1 MSQHRDPVETMTEPE
16 PHAAPTPGAA
26 EARADARAAAASA
39 RPRRELV
46 AWRNAI
52 FAIFFLSGFGL
63 ASWVARIPAV
73 RDAVGLSTQGVGLV
87 ILAGSI
93 ASIFGL
99 IGAPWLMARF
109 GARLG
114 MIGVLVTAAAGLV
127 LVGLGGSVLPSV
139 ALVAIGLALFGFGNG
154 AVDVMMNVEG
164 AEAERELGKTVMP
177 LMHAFFSFG
186 TVAGA
191 ALAAAASA
199 IALSVSVHLGIIAVF
214 IAVGVVIAVRFVPV
228 REELGDDAHAD
239 APREAWTVRLKR
251 SLAVW
256 ADVRL
261 LLIGVVMLGMSF
273 AEGSA
278 NDWLALAVVDGHG
291 LDATTGAAIFTV
303 FTVAITGA
311 RVLGGPVIDR
321 FGRVIV
327 LQVMAGIGVVGLSL
341 FIFAS
346 EPWML
351 VVGTALWGIGCSL
364 AFPVGMSAAADVPD
378 RADAAARVSAVA
390 MIGYCAFLVGP
401 PLIGFLGEHF
411 GILNG
416 LLLLLALM
424 VVAGLAAPAA
434 RERTS
439 PARRA

>member
-1 MSQHRDPVETMTEPE
+1 MSQHRDHAETMSEHDR
-16 PHAAPTPGAA
+16 HAPASGA
-26 EARADARAAAASA
+26 DDTAAARPAPPA

-52 FAIFFLSGFGL
+52 FAIFFLSGFSL
-63 ASWVARIPAV
+63 ASWVARIPAI

-87 ILAGSI
+87 ILMGSI
-93 ASIFGL
+93 ASIVGL
-99 IGAPWLMARF
+99 VAAPWLMARF

-114 MIGVLVTAAAGLV
+114 MIGVLVTVAVGLV
-127 LVGLGGSVLPSV
+127 SVGLGGSVLPSV
-139 ALVAIGLALFGFGNG
+139 ALIVLGLALFGFGNG

-191 ALAAAASA
+191 SLAAAASA
-199 IALSVSVHLGIIAVF
+199 LGLPVAVHLPAIALVV
-214 IAVGVVIAVRFVPV
+214 AVGIVIAVRFVPL
-228 REELGDDAHAD
+228 REELGDETAD
-239 APREAWTVRLKR
+239 QPHEPLGVRIRR
-251 SLAVW
+251 SLSVW
-256 ADVRL
+256 TDVRL

-278 NDWLALAVVDGHG
+278 NDWIALAVVDGHG
-291 LDATTGAAIFTV
+291 LDATTGAAVFTV
-303 FTVAITGA
+303 FTIAITGA
-311 RVLGGPVIDR
+311 RVLGGPFIDR
-321 FGRVIV
+321 FGRVLM
-327 LQVMAGIGVVGLSL
+327 LQVMAGIGVVGLAL
-341 FIFAS
+341 FIFGTQ
-346 EPWML
+346 PWML
-351 VVGTALWGIGCSL
+351 VVGTLLWGIGCSL

-416 LLLLLALM
+416 LLVLLGLM
-424 VVAGLAAPAA
+424 VMAGIAAPAA
-434 RERTS
+434 RERNRVA
-439 PARRA
+439 PQRRGR

>member
-1 MSQHRDPVETMTEPE
+1 MI
-16 PHAAPTPGAA
+16 
-26 EARADARAAAASA
+26 
-39 RPRRELV
+39 

-52 FAIFFLSGFGL
+52 FAIFFLSGLSL
-63 ASWVARIPAV
+63 ASWVARLPVV
-73 RDAVGLSTQGVGLV
+73 RDDVGLSTQGVGLV

-99 IGAPWLMARF
+99 IAAPWLLARF
-109 GARLG
+109 GARLAMTG
-114 MIGVLVTAAAGLV
+114 MLVTVSIGLV
-127 LVGLGGSVLPSV
+127 FVGVGGSVLPSV
-139 ALVAIGLALFGFGNG
+139 LLVVIGLALFGFGNG
-154 AVDVMMNVEG
+154 AVDVVMNVEG

-191 ALAAAASA
+191 ALAAGASA
-199 IALSVSVHLGIIAVF
+199 LDLSVSVHLVIIAAV
-214 IAVGVVIAVRFVPV
+214 IAVAVVIAVRFVPV
-228 REELGDDAHAD
+228 REELGDDPHTE
-239 APREAWTVRLKR
+239 APRDPWTVRLKR
-251 SLAVW
+251 SLSVW

-261 LLIGVVMLGMSF
+261 LLIGVVMLGMAF

-291 LDATTGAAIFTV
+291 FDATAGAAIFTV
-303 FTVAITGA
+303 FTIAITAA
-311 RVLGGPVIDR
+311 RVLGGPFIDR

-327 LQVMAGIGVVGLSL
+327 LQVMAGIGVVGLSM
-341 FIFAS
+341 FIFGT
-346 EPWML
+346 ETWML
-351 VVGTALWGIGCSL
+351 VAGAALWGVGCSL

-416 LLLLLALM
+416 LLLLLGLM
-424 VVAGLAAPAA
+424 VIAGLAAPAA
-434 RERTS
+434 RERTRT
-439 PARRA
+439 RRA

>member
-1 MSQHRDPVETMTEPE
+1 MSQHRDSAPTMTEHEQQSNSPGV
-16 PHAAPTPGAA
+16 AAP
-26 EARADARAAAASA
+26 AAATSA
-39 RPRRELV
+39 RPRRELI

-52 FAIFFLSGFGL
+52 FAIFFLSGLSL
-63 ASWVARIPAV
+63 ASWVARLPVV
-73 RDAVGLSTQGVGLV
+73 RDDVGLSTQGVGLV

-99 IGAPWLMARF
+99 IAAPWLLARF
-109 GARLG
+109 GARLAMTG
-114 MIGVLVTAAAGLV
+114 MLVTVSIGLV
-127 LVGLGGSVLPSV
+127 FVGVGGSVLPSV
-139 ALVAIGLALFGFGNG
+139 LLVVIGLALFGFGNG
-154 AVDVMMNVEG
+154 AVDVVMNVEG

-191 ALAAAASA
+191 ALAAGASA
-199 IALSVSVHLGIIAVF
+199 LDLSVSVHLVIIAAV
-214 IAVGVVIAVRFVPV
+214 IAVAVVIAVRFVPV
-228 REELGDDAHAD
+228 REELGDDPHTE
-239 APREAWTVRLKR
+239 APRDPWTVRLKR
-251 SLAVW
+251 SLSVW

-261 LLIGVVMLGMSF
+261 LLIGVVMLGMAF

-291 LDATTGAAIFTV
+291 FDATAGAAIFTV
-303 FTVAITGA
+303 FTIAITAA
-311 RVLGGPVIDR
+311 RVLGGPFIDR

-327 LQVMAGIGVVGLSL
+327 LQVMAGIGVVGLSM
-341 FIFAS
+341 FIFGT
-346 EPWML
+346 ETWML
-351 VVGTALWGIGCSL
+351 VAGAALWGVGCSL

-416 LLLLLALM
+416 LLLLLGLM
-424 VVAGLAAPAA
+424 VIAGLAAPAA
-434 RERTS
+434 RERTRT
-439 PARRA
+439 RRA

>member
-1 MSQHRDPVETMTEPE
+1 MSHHRDDAGTMTD
-16 PHAAPTPGAA
+16 HGDRTADGGTDAATSPV
-26 EARADARAAAASA
+26 

-52 FAIFFLSGFGL
+52 FAVFFLSGFSL
-63 ASWVARIPAV
+63 ASWVARIPAI

-87 ILAGSI
+87 ILMGSI
-93 ASIFGL
+93 ASILGL
-99 IGAPWLMARF
+99 VAAPWLMARF

-114 MIGVLVTAAAGLV
+114 MIGVLIAVAAGLV
-127 LVGLGGSVLPSV
+127 AVGLGGSVLPSV
-139 ALVAIGLALFGFGNG
+139 ALIVLGLALFGFGNG

-199 IALSVSVHLGIIAVF
+199 LGLAVAIHLGAIALL
-214 IAVGVVIAVRFVPV
+214 IAVGVVVAVRFVPV
-228 REELGDDAHAD
+228 REELGDDAHDD
-239 APREAWTVRLKR
+239 APREPLGTRIRR

-256 ADVRL
+256 TDVRL
-261 LLIGVVMLGMSF
+261 LLIGVVMLGMAF

-291 LDATTGAAIFTV
+291 LDATAGAAIFTV
-303 FTVAITGA
+303 FTIAITTA
-311 RVLGGPVIDR
+311 RVLGGPFIDR
-321 FGRVIV
+321 FGRVLM
-327 LQVMAGIGVVGLSL
+327 LQVMAGIGVVGLAL
-341 FIFAS
+341 FIYGT

-351 VVGTALWGIGCSL
+351 ILGTALWGIGCSL

-416 LLLLLALM
+416 LLVLLGLM
-424 VVAGLAAPAA
+424 VMAGIAAPAA
-434 RERTS
+434 RERTR
-439 PARRA
+439 PVAQRRGR

>member
-1 MSQHRDPVETMTEPE
+1 MSQHRD
-16 PHAAPTPGAA
+16 HADIMSEHDQHAPGTGDAQTRA
-26 EARADARAAAASA
+26 EASA

-63 ASWVARIPAV
+63 ASWVARIPAI
-73 RDAVGLSTQGVGLV
+73 RDAVDLSTQGVGLV
-87 ILAGSI
+87 ILMGSI
-93 ASIFGL
+93 ASIVGL
-99 IGAPWLMARF
+99 VAAPWLMARF

-114 MIGVLVTAAAGLV
+114 MIGVLATAAAGLV
-127 LVGLGGSVLPSV
+127 AVGLGGSALPSV
-139 ALVAIGLALFGFGNG
+139 ALIVLGLALFGFGNG

-191 ALAAAASA
+191 GLAAAASA
-199 IALSVSVHLGIIAVF
+199 LGITTAIHLGVIAAF
-214 IAVGVVIAVRFVPV
+214 IAVGVVIAVRFVPL
-228 REELGDDAHAD
+228 REELGDDTHTD
-239 APREAWTVRLKR
+239 APREPLGVRIRR

-256 ADVRL
+256 TDVRL

-278 NDWLALAVVDGHG
+278 NDWIALAVVDGHG
-291 LDATTGAAIFTV
+291 LDATTGAAVFTV
-303 FTVAITGA
+303 FTIAITAA
-311 RVLGGPVIDR
+311 RVLGGPFIDR
-321 FGRVIV
+321 FGRVLM

-341 FIFAS
+341 FIFGT

-351 VVGTALWGIGCSL
+351 VVGTLLWGIGCSL

-401 PLIGFLGEHF
+401 PLIGFLGEHY

-416 LLLLLALM
+416 MLVLLGLM
-424 VVAGLAAPAA
+424 VMAGIAAPAA
-434 RERTS
+434 RERS
-439 PARRA
+439 RRVG